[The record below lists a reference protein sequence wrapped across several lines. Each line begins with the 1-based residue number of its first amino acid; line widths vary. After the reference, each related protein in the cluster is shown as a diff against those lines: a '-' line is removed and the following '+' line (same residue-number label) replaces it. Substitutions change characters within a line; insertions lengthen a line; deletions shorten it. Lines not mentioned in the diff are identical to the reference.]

1 MIVGMDFGTTNTGAA
16 FFDGDAIHL
25 LPLDPSGSNPA
36 ICRTSIYITRSRDY
50 HLGSAALNLYF
61 NQNVGRPT
69 RFKKI
74 KVGEIIQV
82 FAELPTF
89 YRDVFVY
96 EDEFSPG
103 RLFLSIKTA
112 LRNPNYYG
120 TVFLDNWYSAS
131 DLVAIFLTGMKLR
144 MDKHLAAPVNEIVLG
159 RPVRFSNDPT
169 EDKIA
174 QSRLLE
180 AAFKAGF
187 EKVFL
192 EYEPVAAALS
202 YERSL
207 TDKEVVLVFDFG
219 GGTLDFT
226 IMEIGGASERRV
238 LATGGIPVAG
248 DVFDQRLFRAT
259 IPRHLGENDYF
270 LSAGKKYP
278 IPAHIFDLLS
288 NPQEVLSLNTPQN
301 LEMLRSIHQGA
312 IHKEK
317 TKGLLELVSSNYI
330 LYVFDLVERAKR
342 QLSSKTDTAL
352 SFTTRDFSLLDTIT
366 RLRFEQA
373 IRQEYEAVREGL
385 EHILAS
391 AGLRPDQV
399 DRVIRTGGSS
409 QIPLFVRLLNEL
421 FGREKVRQIDVF
433 SSVTSGLAIRAH
445 EIFTGKDSLHAY
457 TPGSVAGV
465 EEISAGP
472 TQTREVLQVDLE
484 AVRHR
489 LEVGQDYQDGQ
500 VNLPETSLVALSEAG
515 VSLLAADDPGL
526 VFATLGPGQ
535 GRPIV
540 TQEAAAILAHGNQ
553 CLLAKANDYLL
564 LATNLFKLISTPIQA
579 MWIAQ
584 QASRTGLR
592 DLLRLETG
600 EVVTALRRWQPEN
613 PERRF
618 LCLVTN
624 SGQGRA
630 LDARLLA
637 EQLARRP
644 YFNLEHRYTGKPVA
658 LLQAEED
665 ETLVAATNLGRVG
678 RGRVKEMQ
686 VVVFDVIKARKE
698 EEVTAAAAYSGKE
711 GLLALSDQ
719 GFLLPFQLEGIP
731 ASGPPASRG
740 RTIHRNFKVVGFV
753 QVEGGAENLP
763 LALSDQGRV
772 YRLAVPPGGE
782 AKSLTSPFNAA
793 SLPQGEK
800 LVGRLE
806 I

>member
-202 YERSL
+202 YERGL
-207 TDKEVVLVFDFG
+207 ADKEVVLVFDFG

-270 LSAGKKYP
+270 LSGGKKYP

-330 LYVFDLVERAKR
+330 LYLFDLVERAKR
-342 QLSSKTDTAL
+342 QLSSKTDTSL

-373 IRQEYEAVREGL
+373 IHQEYEAVREGL
-385 EHILAS
+385 EQILAS
-391 AGLRPDQV
+391 AGLRPNQV

-445 EIFTGKDSLHAY
+445 EIFAGKGSLQAY
-457 TPGSVAGV
+457 TPGSGDGV
-465 EEISAGP
+465 EEITAGP
-472 TQTREVLQVDLE
+472 TQTREVQQVDLD
-484 AVRHR
+484 AVRQR
-489 LEVGQDYQDGQ
+489 LEVDQDYQDGG
-500 VNLPETSLVALSEAG
+500 VNLPETSLVALGEAG
-515 VSLLAADDPGL
+515 VSLLAAEDPDL

-535 GRPIV
+535 GSPIA
-540 TQEAAAILAHGNQ
+540 TQEAAAILAGTNQ
-553 CLLAKANDYLL
+553 CLLAKAGDYVL
-564 LATNLFKLISTPIQA
+564 LATNLFKLIATPLQA

-613 PERRF
+613 PDRRF

-624 SGQGRA
+624 SGQGRT

-637 EQLARRP
+637 EQLSRRP
-644 YFNLEHRYTGKPVA
+644 YFNLERRYIGKPVA
-658 LLQAEED
+658 LLLAGED
-665 ETLVAATNLGRVG
+665 ETLVAGTDLGRVG
-678 RGRVKEMQ
+678 RGKVKEMQ
-686 VVVFDVIKARKE
+686 VVVFDLIKARKE
-698 EEVTAAAAYSGKE
+698 EEVTAAAAFPGE
-711 GLLALSDQ
+711 AGLLALNDQ
-719 GFLLPFQLEGIP
+719 GFLLPIQVEGIP
-731 ASGPPASRG
+731 ISGPPASRG
-740 RTIHRNFKVVGFV
+740 RTIRRNFKVVGFV
-753 QVEGGAENLP
+753 PAERDAQIP
-763 LALSDQGRV
+763 SLALSDQGRV
-772 YRLAVPPGGE
+772 YRLALPAAGE
-782 AKSLTSPFNAA
+782 IKSLTSPFKAA
-793 SLPQGEK
+793 SLIHGEK
-800 LVGRLE
+800 LIGRLE

>member
-1 MIVGMDFGTTNTGAA
+1 MMIVGMDFGTTNTGAA
-16 FFDGDAIHL
+16 IFDGKGIQL
-25 LPLDPSGSNPA
+25 LPVDPSSSNPA

-50 HLGSAALNLYF
+50 YLGSAATSLYF
-61 NQNVGRPT
+61 EQNVGRPT

-131 DLVAIFLTGMKLR
+131 DLVGIFLTGMKLR
-144 MDKHLAAPVNEIVLG
+144 MDAHLKEPVREIVLG

-187 EKVFL
+187 EKVYM

-226 IMEIGGASERRV
+226 IMEVGSGAERTV

-259 IPRHLGENDYF
+259 IPPHLGENDYF
-270 LSAGKKYP
+270 RSGGKTYP

-301 LEMLRSIHQGA
+301 LEMLRGIHQGA

-317 TKGLLELVSSNYI
+317 TRGLLELVSSNYI

-342 QLSSKTDTAL
+342 ELSSKTDSAL
-352 SFTTRDFSLLDTIT
+352 SFTAGDFSLQDRIT
-366 RLRFEQA
+366 RPRFEQA
-373 IRQEYEAVREGL
+373 IRHEYEAVREGL
-385 EHILAS
+385 ENILAS
-391 AGLRPDQV
+391 ASLRAKDI

-409 QIPLFVRLLNEL
+409 QIPLFVRLLNHM
-421 FGREKVRQIDVF
+421 FGYEKVRQIDIF
-433 SSVTSGLAIRAH
+433 SSVTSGLAIRGH
-445 EIFTGKDSLHAY
+445 ELATGKSDLRLY
-457 TPGSVAGV
+457 TPDSGSGA
-465 EEISAGP
+465 EETPTGP
-472 TQTREVLQVDLE
+472 AQTRAVSQVDLE
-484 AVRHR
+484 AVRNR
-489 LEVGQDYQDGQ
+489 LEVAQEYHGGQVKPPEACLVTLDERDIHLTAAKAPDTVLARLKPGQDSPLID
-500 VNLPETSLVALSEAG
+500 PAAAG
-515 VSLLAADDPGL
+515 VLASSRQSRL
-526 VFATLGPGQ
+526 VK
-535 GRPIV
+535 V
-540 TQEAAAILAHGNQ
+540 DAH
-553 CLLAKANDYLL
+553 LL
-564 LATNLFKLISTPIQA
+564 LATNQFKLISAPLQA

-584 QASRTGLR
+584 QASPTGLR
-592 DLLRLETG
+592 DLLRLEPG
-600 EVVTALRRWQPEN
+600 EAVTAMTRWQPEN
-613 PERRF
+613 PGGRF
-618 LCLVTN
+618 LCMVTD

-630 LDARLLA
+630 FDARLLA
-637 EQLARRP
+637 EQLAGRP
-644 YFNLEHRYTGKPVA
+644 YFALERRYSGRPAA
-658 LLQAEED
+658 LLLAGED
-665 ETLVAATNLGRVG
+665 QTLVVGTHNGRIG
-678 RGRVKEMQ
+678 RGPAKEMQ
-686 VVVFDVIKARKE
+686 VVIFDLIKARKT
-698 EEVTAAAAYSGKE
+698 EEVTAVAAFAGE
-711 GLLALSDQ
+711 NELLALSDQ
-719 GFLLPFQLEGIP
+719 GHLLPFPLEDIP
-731 ASGPPASRG
+731 ASGPPAGRG
-740 RTIHRNFKVVGFV
+740 RTLRRNFKVVGFIPA
-753 QVEGGAENLP
+753 QSNLQP
-763 LALSDQGRV
+763 PVFALSSAGRIYHLALPDPSKLSASGPYKV
-772 YRLAVPPGGE
+772 IKLPATERLLSILAE
-782 AKSLTSPFNAA
+782 
-793 SLPQGEK
+793 
-800 LVGRLE
+800 
-806 I
+806 

>member
-25 LPLDPSGSNPA
+25 LPLDPSSSNPA
-36 ICRTSIYITRSRDY
+36 ICRTSIYITRGRDY

-144 MDKHLAAPVNEIVLG
+144 MDKHLAEPVNEIVLG

-180 AAFKAGF
+180 GAFKAGF

-226 IMEIGGASERRV
+226 IMEVGGASERRV

-248 DVFDQRLFRAT
+248 DVFDQRLFRVT

-270 LSAGKKYP
+270 LSGGKKYP

-342 QLSSKTDTAL
+342 QLSSRADAVV
-352 SFTTRDFSLLDTIT
+352 SFAAGDFSLMDTIT
-366 RLRFEQA
+366 RPRFEQA

-391 AGLRPDQV
+391 AGLRPNQV

-409 QIPLFVRLLNEL
+409 QIPLFVRLLNEM

-433 SSVTSGLAIRAH
+433 SSVTSGLAIRGH
-445 EIFTGKDSLHAY
+445 EIFTGKGSLPAY
-457 TPGSVAGV
+457 LPGSDAGM
-465 EEISAGP
+465 EEIAAGP
-472 TQTREVLQVDLE
+472 AQTREVLQVDLD
-484 AVRHR
+484 AVRQR
-489 LEVGQDYQDGQ
+489 LEVDQDYQDGG
-500 VNLPETSLVALSEAG
+500 VNLPDSTLVALGEAGISLVAAE
-515 VSLLAADDPGL
+515 DPDL
-526 VFATLGPGQ
+526 VIATLGPGQ
-535 GRPIV
+535 SSPIV
-540 TQEAAAILAHGNQ
+540 PEEAAAILAQCSQ
-553 CLLAKANDYLL
+553 CLLAKPNDYLL
-564 LATNLFKLISTPIQA
+564 LATNLFKLISTPLQA

-592 DLLRLETG
+592 DQLRLETG

-613 PERRF
+613 PERRY
-618 LCLVTN
+618 LCLVTD

-637 EQLARRP
+637 EQLSRRP
-644 YFNLEHRYTGKPVA
+644 TFNLERRYIGKPVA
-658 LLQAEED
+658 LLLAGED
-665 ETLVAATNLGRVG
+665 DTLVAGTDLGRVG
-678 RGRVKEMQ
+678 RGLVKEMQ
-686 VVVFDVIKARKE
+686 VVVFDLIKARKE
-698 EEVTAAAAYSGKE
+698 EGVTAAAAFPAEE
-711 GLLALSDQ
+711 GLLALNDL
-719 GFLLPFQLEGIP
+719 GILLPFQVEGIP
-731 ASGPPASRG
+731 ASGPSASRG
-740 RTIHRNFKVVGFV
+740 RTIHRNFQVVGFV
-753 QVEGGAENLP
+753 PADWDLQNP
-763 LALSDQGRV
+763 ILAVSNQGRV
-772 YRLAVPPGGE
+772 YRLALPARGE
-782 AKSLTSPFNAA
+782 ARSLTSPFKAVR
-793 SLPQGEK
+793 LLQGEK
-800 LVGRLE
+800 LVGWLE
-806 I
+806 T